1 LLFRRFSM
9 DNVDVDF
16 LVDLATRF
24 YLQGQTQARIARD
37 LGVDPATVSRHLK
50 KARDEGIVRIEIR
63 RPRRLHMD
71 LGRELADRFGLKR
84 AVVVANDEGGSSA
97 VAYAAADYFS
107 SLLTNGVRL
116 GLSFGRMLS
125 AMMPLLPT
133 NTVSDLDVSMLLGGF
148 GRAMPGIQGHELA
161 RHIASLYPRSRTH
174 YLQAPLLVD
183 SPDIRRAM
191 LRDGSIRAALQAAAH
206 SELALVGIG
215 NLDDN
220 APLIR
225 YGHLSAADRKS
236 LLQSGA
242 VGDVSSRF
250 FDINGKP
257 VADLDDRLI
266 AIEREELAR
275 IPTVV
280 AVAVGPE
287 KYAAIQG
294 ALRTGYVDV
303 LVTDETTAQEL
314 VREERE
320 TVLWT
325 EVKGGKV
332 G

>member
-1 LLFRRFSM
+1 M
-9 DNVDVDF
+9 DKADVDF

-24 YLQGQTQARIARD
+24 YVLGQTQARIARD
-37 LGVDPATVSRHLK
+37 LDVDPATVSRHLK

-63 RPRRLHMD
+63 RPRNLQVD
-71 LGRELADRFGLKR
+71 LGREIAELYGIKR
-84 AVVVANDEGGSSA
+84 AVVVSNDDGGSSA

-107 SLLTNGVRL
+107 SLLTNGIRL

-125 AMMPLLPT
+125 AMMPLLAT

-183 SPDIRRAM
+183 SPDIKRAM
-191 LRDGSIRAALQAAAH
+191 LRDGSIRAALQAAVN

-215 NLDDN
+215 NLDDS

-225 YGHLSAADRKS
+225 YGHLNAADRNS
-236 LLQSGA
+236 LLQSDA

-280 AVAVGPE
+280 AVAAGPE
-287 KYAAIQG
+287 KYTAIQG

-303 LVTDETTAQEL
+303 LITDETTAKEL
-314 VREERE
+314 AQAGRE
-320 TVLWT
+320 TSKWS
-325 EVKGGKV
+325 EVKGGKA